1 MLSTSDTQPLFAYY
15 LDSNSWFDVTDNVR
29 YQLSHQ
35 SSYNVP
41 YEAGCHCGT
50 PQNFH
55 APFASLGAPFYESFG
70 LVKNQLAILLAT
82 ESNDALSISSCDGL
96 KSCGV
101 IGEKSLRGD
110 LTDLDLKVASFDD
123 IGTSGPTGIWINSS
137 DQSLWMTDSFRES
150 PDPPFPFSRVAAI
163 TSNISLEYSVIVY
176 HQISD
181 GVLVEN
187 IWQFAN
193 RIWIKSSI
201 PIPTS

>member
-1 MLSTSDTQPLFAYY
+1 M
-15 LDSNSWFDVTDNVR
+15 
-29 YQLSHQ
+29 
-35 SSYNVP
+35 
-41 YEAGCHCGT
+41 
-50 PQNFH
+50 
-55 APFASLGAPFYESFG
+55 
-70 LVKNQLAILLAT
+70 KNQLAILLAT

-96 KSCGV
+96 KSCGA

-110 LTDLDLKVASFDD
+110 LTDLDLKVSSFDD

-137 DQSLWMTDSFRES
+137 DQNLWMTDGFRES

-163 TSNISLEYSVIVY
+163 TTNISLEHSVIVY

-181 GVLVEN
+181 GVLVED

-201 PIPTS
+201 PIPTSWARHSLHPFGPATVAMVQLRAWNQRRKTLSMLDRWLVKLVRIG